1 MAGTL
6 PANKDKVADPVLQI
20 PDPDVVEY
28 ILAVSVKTVTATDLF
43 IKHPFIVLF
52 DFNVYELDPDVADF
66 I

>member
-20 PDPDVVEY
+20 SGVVED

-43 IKHPFIVLF
+43 TKHPLIVLF